1 MIFEATWIRSASI
14 PGRTESFMKTE
25 LRKYPH
31 PSTGSVLVL
40 AAALA
45 TLGQVVLAQD
55 ETVEASEDMEEI
67 VVYGEKSQIVLRN
80 ELYRAQED
88 FFDVFNSLNSRDEF
102 DIGCDFLT
110 PLGERRRYHVCAPKF
125 AVKAEA
131 DASARFLL
139 SLQLASAQKEAP
151 DFDAARSTAFPYDAQ
166 ARRKEK
172 QMWSEMETLL
182 SEQPAMREALTK
194 VTEAKDRYES
204 ARRKK

>member
-1 MIFEATWIRSASI
+1 MRA
-14 PGRTESFMKTE
+14 E
-25 LRKYPH
+25 LRNVPH
-31 PSTGSVLVL
+31 LSTGNALVL
-40 AAALA
+40 SVALA
-45 TLGQVVLAQD
+45 TLCQVVIAQD
-55 ETVEASEDMEEI
+55 ETVESSEDMEEI

-110 PLGERRRYHVCAPKF
+110 PLGERRRYHVCTPQF

-131 DASARFLL
+131 DASARFML

-151 DFDAARSTAFPYDAQ
+151 DFDAARSSAFPYDAH

-172 QMWSEMETLL
+172 QMWSEMEMLL

-194 VTEAKDRYES
+194 VVEAKDRYENE
-204 ARRKK
+204 RRKK